1 MCFIRK
7 IDADQSTA
15 SKHGQ
20 PHLSPRPAH
29 SRYRPRRTPLRRRYR
44 TFLSTM
50 HTISQPAVVPLPT
63 FFCFPPP
70 VFALVLLHLLAS
82 SLRVINILS
91 RRVVGVVT
99 GGKLEFT
106 TAKFCFPIFHFCIVH
121 NLVDFLE
128 SAYTDGLVGKD
139 SEDML
144 RWTGNSFNTRHGR
157 LKWHRVALE
166 EICLTAEN
174 IAVFNR

>member
-1 MCFIRK
+1 MRFIRK

-20 PHLSPRPAH
+20 PHLFPRPAH
-29 SRYRPRRTPLRRRYR
+29 LRYRPRRTPLRRRYR

-50 HTISQPAVVPLPT
+50 HTISHPAVVHLPT
-63 FFCFPPP
+63 ILFS
-70 VFALVLLHLLAS
+70 AT
-82 SLRVINILS
+82 VINILS
-91 RRVVGVVT
+91 RRVVGGLT

-106 TAKFCFPIFHFCIVH
+106 TAKFCFPFFHFCIVH
-121 NLVDFLE
+121 NLVDLLE

-144 RWTGNSFNTRHGR
+144 RWTGNSFNTRHGG
-157 LKWHRVALE
+157 LK
-166 EICLTAEN
+166 
-174 IAVFNR
+174 